1 MAFCVTPKP
10 TFKTKARLTIPGSD
24 EPGEIEL
31 EFKYLNPEQLREFR
45 KEHGDK
51 PIVESLSM
59 LLIDWSG
66 PVDEKGKPVAYSID
80 ALTQLDKQ
88 FHTVG
93 DEMWQ
98 AYLFEVH
105 GARRKN

>member
-10 TFKTKARLTIPGSD
+10 TFKTKAYLTIPGSD
-24 EPGEIEL
+24 TPGEIEL
-31 EFKYLNPEQLREFR
+31 EFKYLNPEQLSQFR
-45 KEHGDK
+45 KDHGDK
-51 PIVESLSM
+51 PIVESLSKLM
-59 LLIDWSG
+59 IGWSG
-66 PVDEKGKPVAYSID
+66 PVDEAGNPVPYSVE

-93 DEMWQ
+93 DELWQ
-98 AYLFEVH
+98 AYLLEVH